1 MTVRTLLL
9 LCLVSTASFEV
20 SASDP
25 AVPKPVKERREHYV
39 LRDAE
44 GYVHYEI
51 TELSRISDDVNE
63 GVVLVRDPDHGSF
76 LLTNRLS
83 WADGQASHSLT
94 DVRQKDYIRVSFGST
109 SRARTVKEYIAE
121 GGLLAPL
128 VLTLTTNGGEWKGL
142 ETEWKEWSKLR
153 TLRHS
158 VRRTVPFY
166 LLEALERMRGGA
178 LGASAGP
185 YIDLIG
191 QLVLYEPQDEPQ
203 LRLEQVEQPPACD
216 FDDSFG
222 YPCSE
227 AQLKRIKKAQESGKP
242 LSSY

>member
-1 MTVRTLLL
+1 MTSRTLMLL
-9 LCLVSTASFEV
+9 TLVASFQV
-20 SASDP
+20 FASVP
-25 AVPKPVKERREHYV
+25 VETIPKPVKEFREHYV

-44 GYVHYEI
+44 GYAHYEI
-51 TELSRISDDVNE
+51 TELSRISDDVSE
-63 GVVLVRDPDHGSF
+63 TVVLVRDPDHGSF
-76 LLTNRLS
+76 LLTSRRS
-83 WADGQASHSLT
+83 WADGQAFKSLT
-94 DVRQKDYIRVSFGST
+94 DVRQKDYIRVSFVST

-166 LLEALERMRGGA
+166 LLEALERMRGGVLA
-178 LGASAGP
+178 SSAGP
-185 YIDLIG
+185 YFDLIG
-191 QLVLYEPQDEPQ
+191 ELVLYDTQDEPQ

-222 YPCSE
+222 YPCSA
-227 AQLKRIKKAQESGKP
+227 AQLERIKKAQESGKT
-242 LSSY
+242 LSWY